1 MSDPSYSSIWTEE
14 YSVNIKLFDLQHE
27 RLVLLICRLEAAMKA
42 GLGSEQVMEI
52 ASDLAD
58 YCGEHFATEEAVMKA
73 YDFPWRDRHALEH
86 RRFLATIADLQTQS
100 RSGERA
106 VSVTLL
112 DQMKEWLCQH
122 VLGSDKQY
130 TEHLN
135 ARGMF

>member
-1 MSDPSYSSIWTEE
+1 MSDPSYSSVWTEE

-27 RLVLLICRLEAAMKA
+27 RLVRLICRLEEAMKA
-42 GLGSEQVMEI
+42 GLGSERVTAI
-52 ASDLAD
+52 ASELSE

-73 YDFPWRDRHALEH
+73 YGFPWRDSHALEH
-86 RRFLATIADLQTQS
+86 QRFLATIVDLQTKRQ
-100 RSGERA
+100 SGERA
-106 VSVTLL
+106 VSVRLL
-112 DQMKEWLCQH
+112 DHLKEWLCQH